1 MIRNSS
7 NFQLPNGLRILYN
20 LRKYSVF
27 RIDQSIWRWPQSLSL
42 RWFTRSLRVFFFFFP
57 PVAWRSLWIL
67 ALGWHVLK
75 IHVKEI
81 TFANKTNIINF
92 TNWKGFYGIRFV
104 FFLPMCKHMT
114 IFQAHS
120 VIRLMLLILV
130 LWPLIQGP
138 AQSTLE
144 VLNNLILTTK
154 VWGTITISIWQMRA
168 LRCGD
173 MSSVRSPGSGRAHIL
188 TPGVWLWSPG
198 YWPPQWAAFPS
209 LPL

>member
-1 MIRNSS
+1 MAMTTV
-7 NFQLPNGLRILYN
+7 PVP
-20 LRKYSVF
+20 KMVH
-27 RIDQSIWRWPQSLSL
+27 PQFES
-42 RWFTRSLRVFFFFFP
+42 FFFFFFP

-120 VIRLMLLILV
+120 VIRLMLLV